1 MNNRLLPK
9 VGMIKPL
16 MVLLE
21 LVIEWYPDYVFVIF
35 DLLIFNLE
43 FSLGSQHHFYA
54 KVFNIVA

>member
-16 MVLLE
+16 MILLE

-43 FSLGSQHHFYA
+43 YSLGS
-54 KVFNIVA
+54 